1 MDNTPVNCSTLAKF
15 YGLNGQRLEE
25 WYRLHL
31 SGFYEWED
39 REHADKWLLF
49 EKNMGS
55 FLSIDETS
63 LSDNELYTILTNKE
77 AKGRKGSIV
86 AIIKGTKAEE
96 VIKVLLRIKD
106 RLRCKVKE
114 VTLDMAANMGLTVS
128 RCFPKAA
135 QVTDRFHVQKLAC
148 DALQD
153 MRIALRWQAI
163 EEENKE
169 IALAKESKEPY
180 VALILENG
188 DTHRQLL
195 IRSRYL
201 LFKNED
207 KWTPRQRQRAEILF
221 HYHPSLEV
229 AYKLTMQLKSIY
241 QTTKDKKM
249 ALTRLARWYNA
260 IEESGFEHFGTVM
273 RSVQAHYRTILNF
286 FDRRATN
293 ASAESFNAKI
303 KAFRSVLRGVNNIP
317 YFLFRLKNIYA

>member
-1 MDNTPVNCSTLAKF
+1 M
-15 YGLNGQRLEE
+15 EE
-25 WYRLHL
+25 WYRIYL
-31 SGFYEWED
+31 SGFLEWSE

-49 EKNMGS
+49 PENIS
-55 FLSIDETS
+55 PYLSIDETS
-63 LSDNELYTILTNKE
+63 LSDDELYTIITNKE

-86 AIIKGTKAEE
+86 SIVRGTKAED
-96 VIKVLLRIKD
+96 VIEVLLRIKD
-106 RLRCKVKE
+106 RLRRKVKE
-114 VTLDMAANMGLTVS
+114 VTLDMAANMGVIVT
-128 RCFPKAA
+128 RCFPKAS

-153 MRIALRWQAI
+153 MRIAFRWKAI
-163 EEENKE
+163 EQENKE
-169 IALAKESKEPY
+169 IALAKENKESY
-180 VALILENG
+180 VPLILENG

-221 HYHPSLEV
+221 HYYPTLEV

-241 QTTKDKKM
+241 HTTKDKKV

-273 RSVQAHYRTILNF
+273 RSVQAHYKTILNF

-303 KAFRSVLRGVNNIP
+303 KAFRAQFRGVWDKAF
-317 YFLFRLKNIYA
+317 FLFRLTKLYA

>member
-1 MDNTPVNCSTLAKF
+1 MAKF

-96 VIKVLLRIKD
+96 VIEVLLRIKD

-195 IRSRYL
+195 IRSCYL

-303 KAFRSVLRGVNNIP
+303 KAFRSVLRGVKNIP

>member
-1 MDNTPVNCSTLAKF
+1 M
-15 YGLNGQRLEE
+15 EE
-25 WYRLHL
+25 WYRLCL
-31 SGFYEWED
+31 SGFLEWPE

-49 EKNMGS
+49 PENIGPY
-55 FLSIDETS
+55 LSIDETS
-63 LSDNELYTILTNKE
+63 LSDDELYTIITNKE

-86 AIIKGTKAEE
+86 AIVRGTKAED
-96 VIKVLLRIKD
+96 VIEVLLKIKD
-106 RLRCKVKE
+106 RLRRKVKE
-114 VTLDMAANMGLTVS
+114 VTLDMAANMGVIVT
-128 RCFPKAA
+128 RCFPKAS

-153 MRIALRWQAI
+153 MRIAFRWKAI
-163 EEENKE
+163 EQENKE
-169 IALAKESKEPY
+169 IALAKENKESY
-180 VALILENG
+180 VPLILENG

-207 KWTPRQRQRAEILF
+207 KWTPKQRQRAEILF
-221 HYHPSLEV
+221 HYYPTLKV

-241 QTTKDKKM
+241 HTSMDKKI

-260 IEESGFEHFGTVM
+260 IDESGFEHFGTVM
-273 RSVQAHYRTILNF
+273 RSVQAHYKTILNF

-303 KAFRSVLRGVNNIP
+303 K
-317 YFLFRLKNIYA
+317 

>member
-1 MDNTPVNCSTLAKF
+1 MAKF

-96 VIKVLLRIKD
+96 VIEVLLRIKD

-169 IALAKESKEPY
+169 IVLAKESKEPY

-273 RSVQAHYRTILNF
+273 RSVQTHYRTILNF

>member
-1 MDNTPVNCSTLAKF
+1 MVLAKF
-15 YGLNGQRLEE
+15 YGLDGQRLEE
-25 WYRLHL
+25 WYRLNL

-39 REHADKWLLF
+39 RPHADKWLLF
-49 EKNMGS
+49 EENMGPY
-55 FLSIDETS
+55 LSIDETS
-63 LSDNELYTILTNKE
+63 LSDGELYTIVTNKE
-77 AKGRKGSIV
+77 AKGRKGAIV
-86 AIIKGTKAEE
+86 AMVRGTKAEDVTE
-96 VIKVLLRIKD
+96 VLLRIKD
-106 RLRCKVKE
+106 RLRHKVKE
-114 VTLDMAANMGLTVS
+114 VTLDMAANMGMIVD
-128 RCFPKAA
+128 RCFTKAS

-163 EEENKE
+163 EQENKE
-169 IALAKESKEPY
+169 MALAKENNISY
-180 VALILENG
+180 VSQVLENG

-195 IRSRYL
+195 VRSRYL

-221 HYHPSLEV
+221 HYYPSLEV
-229 AYKLTMQLKSIY
+229 AYKLTMQLKNIY
-241 QTTKDKKM
+241 HITKDKKV

-273 RSVQAHYRTILNF
+273 RSVQAHYKTILNF

-303 KAFRSVLRGVNNIP
+303 KAFRVQLRGVNNIS

>member
-1 MDNTPVNCSTLAKF
+1 MAKF

-96 VIKVLLRIKD
+96 VIEVLLRIKD

-169 IALAKESKEPY
+169 IVLAKESKEPY

-221 HYHPSLEV
+221 HYHPSLEI

>member
-1 MDNTPVNCSTLAKF
+1 MAKF

-39 REHADKWLLF
+39 HEHADKWLLF

-96 VIKVLLRIKD
+96 VIEVLLRIKD

-114 VTLDMAANMGLTVS
+114 VALDMAANMGLTVS

>member
-1 MDNTPVNCSTLAKF
+1 MCIRDS
-15 YGLNGQRLEE
+15 
-25 WYRLHL
+25 
-31 SGFYEWED
+31 
-39 REHADKWLLF
+39 ADKWLLF
-49 EKNMGS
+49 EENMGPY
-55 FLSIDETS
+55 LSIDETS
-63 LSDNELYTILTNKE
+63 LSDDELYTIVTNKE

-86 AIIKGTKAEE
+86 AIVRGTKAED
-96 VIKVLLRIKD
+96 VIEVLLRIKKG
-106 RLRCKVKE
+106 LRHKVKE
-114 VTLDMAANMGLTVS
+114 VTLDMAANMSVIVS
-128 RCFPKAA
+128 CCFGKAS

-163 EEENKE
+163 EQENKE
-169 IALAKESKEPY
+169 MALAKESDESY
-180 VALILENG
+180 VAQVLANG

-207 KWTPRQRQRAEILF
+207 KWTPRQRQRSEILF
-221 HYHPSLEV
+221 YYYPSLEV
-229 AYKLTMQLKSIY
+229 AYKLTMQLKHIY
-241 QTTKDKKM
+241 HTTNDKKV

-273 RSVQAHYRTILNF
+273 RSVQSHYKTILNF

-293 ASAESFNAKI
+293 ASAESFKAKI
-303 KAFRSVLRGVNNIP
+303 KAFRANLRGVNNIQ

>member
-1 MDNTPVNCSTLAKF
+1 MNA
-15 YGLNGQRLEE
+15 QRLEE
-25 WYRLHL
+25 WYRLCL
-31 SGFYEWED
+31 SGFLEWPE

-49 EKNMGS
+49 PENIS
-55 FLSIDETS
+55 PYLSIDETS
-63 LSDNELYTILTNKE
+63 LSDDELYTIITNKE

-86 AIIKGTKAEE
+86 AIIRGIKAED
-96 VIKVLLRIKD
+96 VIEVLLKIKD
-106 RLRCKVKE
+106 RLRRKVKE
-114 VTLDMAANMGLTVS
+114 VTLDMAANMGVIVT
-128 RCFPKAA
+128 RCFPKAS

-153 MRIALRWQAI
+153 MRIAFRWKAI
-163 EEENKE
+163 EQENKE
-169 IALAKESKEPY
+169 IALAKENKESY
-180 VALILENG
+180 VPLILENG
-188 DTHRQLL
+188 ETHRQLL

-221 HYHPSLEV
+221 HYYPTLKV
-229 AYKLTMQLKSIY
+229 AYKLTIQLKSIY
-241 QTTKDKKM
+241 HTTKDKKV

-273 RSVQAHYRTILNF
+273 RSVQAHYKTILNF

>member
-1 MDNTPVNCSTLAKF
+1 MAKF

-49 EKNMGS
+49 EKNTGS

-86 AIIKGTKAEE
+86 AIIKGTKADE
-96 VIKVLLRIKD
+96 VIEVLLRIKD

>member
-1 MDNTPVNCSTLAKF
+1 MAKF

-96 VIKVLLRIKD
+96 VIEVLLRIKD

-169 IALAKESKEPY
+169 IVLAKESKEPY

>member
-1 MDNTPVNCSTLAKF
+1 MNA
-15 YGLNGQRLEE
+15 QRLEE
-25 WYRLHL
+25 WYRIYL
-31 SGFYEWED
+31 SGFLEWSE

-49 EKNMGS
+49 PENIS
-55 FLSIDETS
+55 PYLSIDETS
-63 LSDNELYTILTNKE
+63 LSDDELYTIITNKE

-86 AIIKGTKAEE
+86 SIVRGTKAED
-96 VIKVLLRIKD
+96 VIEVLLRIKD
-106 RLRCKVKE
+106 SLRRKVKE
-114 VTLDMAANMGLTVS
+114 VTLDMAANMGVIVT
-128 RCFPKAA
+128 RCFPKAS

-153 MRIALRWQAI
+153 MRIAFRWKAI
-163 EEENKE
+163 EQETKE
-169 IALAKESKEPY
+169 IALAKENKKSY
-180 VALILENG
+180 VPLILENG

-221 HYHPSLEV
+221 HYYPTLKV
-229 AYKLTMQLKSIY
+229 AYKLTIQLKSIY
-241 QTTKDKKM
+241 HTTKDKKV

-273 RSVQAHYRTILNF
+273 RSVQAHYKTILNF

>member
-1 MDNTPVNCSTLAKF
+1 MAKF

-96 VIKVLLRIKD
+96 VIEVLLRIKD

-303 KAFRSVLRGVNNIP
+303 KTFRSVLRGVNNIP

>member
-1 MDNTPVNCSTLAKF
+1 MDNTPVSCSTLAKF
-15 YGLNGQRLEE
+15 YGLNAQRLEE
-25 WYRLHL
+25 WYRIYL
-31 SGFYEWED
+31 SGFLEWSE

-49 EKNMGS
+49 PENIS
-55 FLSIDETS
+55 PYLSIDETS
-63 LSDNELYTILTNKE
+63 LSDDELYTIITNKE

-86 AIIKGTKAEE
+86 SIVRGTKAED
-96 VIKVLLRIKD
+96 VIEVLLRIKD
-106 RLRCKVKE
+106 RLRRKVKE
-114 VTLDMAANMGLTVS
+114 VTLDMAANMGVIVT
-128 RCFPKAA
+128 RCFPKAS

-153 MRIALRWQAI
+153 MRIAFRWKAI
-163 EEENKE
+163 EQENKE
-169 IALAKESKEPY
+169 IALAKENKESY
-180 VALILENG
+180 VPLILENG

-221 HYHPSLEV
+221 HYYPTLEV

-241 QTTKDKKM
+241 HTTKDKKV

-273 RSVQAHYRTILNF
+273 RSVQAHYKTILNF

-303 KAFRSVLRGVNNIP
+303 KAFRAQFRGVWDKAF
-317 YFLFRLKNIYA
+317 FLFRLTKLYA

>member
-1 MDNTPVNCSTLAKF
+1 MAKF

-96 VIKVLLRIKD
+96 VIEVLLRIKD

-169 IALAKESKEPY
+169 IVLAKESKEPY

-249 ALTRLARWYNA
+249 ALTRLARWYNT

>member
-1 MDNTPVNCSTLAKF
+1 MAKF

-39 REHADKWLLF
+39 HEHADKWLLF

-96 VIKVLLRIKD
+96 VIEVLLRIKD

-169 IALAKESKEPY
+169 FALAKESKEPY

>member
-1 MDNTPVNCSTLAKF
+1 M
-15 YGLNGQRLEE
+15 
-25 WYRLHL
+25 
-31 SGFYEWED
+31 SGFLEWPE

-49 EKNMGS
+49 PENIGPY
-55 FLSIDETS
+55 LSIDETS
-63 LSDNELYTILTNKE
+63 LSDDELYTIITNKE

-86 AIIKGTKAEE
+86 AIVRGTKAED
-96 VIKVLLRIKD
+96 VIEVLLKIKD
-106 RLRCKVKE
+106 RLRRKVKE
-114 VTLDMAANMGLTVS
+114 VTLDMAANMGVIVT
-128 RCFPKAA
+128 RCFPKAS

-153 MRIALRWQAI
+153 MRIAFRWKAI
-163 EEENKE
+163 EQENKE
-169 IALAKESKEPY
+169 IALAKENKESY
-180 VALILENG
+180 VPLILENG

-207 KWTPRQRQRAEILF
+207 KWTPKQRQRAEILF
-221 HYHPSLEV
+221 HYYPTLKV

-241 QTTKDKKM
+241 HTSMDKKI

-260 IEESGFEHFGTVM
+260 IDESGFEHFGTVM
-273 RSVQAHYRTILNF
+273 RSVQAHYKTILNF

-303 KAFRSVLRGVNNIP
+303 KAFRAVLRGVNHIP

>member
-1 MDNTPVNCSTLAKF
+1 MAKF

-49 EKNMGS
+49 EKNTGS

-96 VIKVLLRIKD
+96 VIEVLLRIKD

-303 KAFRSVLRGVNNIP
+303 KTFRSVLRGVNNIP

>member
-1 MDNTPVNCSTLAKF
+1 MAKF

-96 VIKVLLRIKD
+96 VIEVLLRIKD

-221 HYHPSLEV
+221 HYHPSLEI

>member
-1 MDNTPVNCSTLAKF
+1 MDNTPVSCSTLAKF
-15 YGLNGQRLEE
+15 YGLNAQRLEE
-25 WYRLHL
+25 WYRVYL
-31 SGFYEWED
+31 SGFLEWSE

-49 EKNMGS
+49 PENIS
-55 FLSIDETS
+55 PYLSIDETS
-63 LSDNELYTILTNKE
+63 LSDDELYTIITNKE

-86 AIIKGTKAEE
+86 SIVRGTKAED
-96 VIKVLLRIKD
+96 VIEVLLRIKD
-106 RLRCKVKE
+106 KLRRKVKE
-114 VTLDMAANMGLTVS
+114 VTLDMAANMGVIVT
-128 RCFPKAA
+128 RCFPKAS

-153 MRIALRWQAI
+153 MRIAFRWKAI
-163 EEENKE
+163 EQENKE
-169 IALAKESKEPY
+169 IALAKENKESY
-180 VALILENG
+180 VPLILENG

-221 HYHPSLEV
+221 HYYPTLKV
-229 AYKLTMQLKSIY
+229 AYKLTIQLKSIY
-241 QTTKDKKM
+241 HTTKDKKV

-273 RSVQAHYRTILNF
+273 RSVQAHYKTILNF

-303 KAFRSVLRGVNNIP
+303 KAFRSVLRGVNHIP

>member
-1 MDNTPVNCSTLAKF
+1 MAKF

-49 EKNMGS
+49 EKNTGS

-96 VIKVLLRIKD
+96 VIEVLLRIKD

>member
-1 MDNTPVNCSTLAKF
+1 MAKF

-96 VIKVLLRIKD
+96 VIEVLLRIKD

-169 IALAKESKEPY
+169 FALAKESKEPY

-241 QTTKDKKM
+241 QTTKYKKM